1 MGKRST
7 KWSYKTYLRFLRNGR
22 GVGDL
27 ACYKPWITIHD
38 FPSKGKVVRIL
49 GKKTN
54 RIHHLLSQLEKT
66 YFLILDNDLFVEDIK
81 EQFPLPLES
90 TQMLAARLGIK
101 HPSVNGFSYVM
112 TTDFMVKRNG
122 HWTAIQIKTAEDA
135 ERKGSKKSSPSKRPI
150 MIQSGFPGAW
160 SRKRTCHQSWRRII
174 TG

>member
-81 EQFPLPLES
+81 E
-90 TQMLAARLGIK
+90 LADIRI
-101 HPSVNGFSYVM
+101 S
-112 TTDFMVKRNG
+112 RNKKIIG
-122 HWTAIQIKTAEDA
+122 PIPISDE
-135 ERKGSKKSSPSKRPI
+135 GSGREE
-150 MIQSGFPGAW
+150 
-160 SRKRTCHQSWRRII
+160 
-174 TG
+174 